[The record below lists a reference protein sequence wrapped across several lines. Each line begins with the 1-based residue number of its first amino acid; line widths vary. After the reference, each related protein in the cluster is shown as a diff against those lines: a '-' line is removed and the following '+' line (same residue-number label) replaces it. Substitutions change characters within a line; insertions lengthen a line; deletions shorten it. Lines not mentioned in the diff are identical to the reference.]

1 MGRALGFVSLLIV
14 LAIGAYIY
22 TQQIKAVSPAG
33 SVDPKAT
40 VNLVGVQGDLLTFAK
55 VEQQHFASDGRYFT
69 IPEMRNA
76 GDTAIPAD
84 SRGPYVYSIDTRETT
99 FTATATYQGIPPSG
113 VPRVMRVGPD
123 SSITTEQ

>member
-1 MGRALGFVSLLIV
+1 MGRALGFISLLIV
-14 LAIGAYIY
+14 LAVGAYLY

-40 VNLVGVQGDLLTFAK
+40 VNIVGVQGDLLTFAK
-55 VEQQHFASDGRYFT
+55 AEQQHFASDGRYFT
-69 IPEMRNA
+69 ISEMRNA

-84 SRGPYVYSIDTRETT
+84 SRGPYVYSIDTSENS
-99 FTATATYQGIPPSG
+99 FTATATYQGTPPPG
-113 VPRVMRVGPD
+113 VPKVMRIGPD